1 MPIWPSHRSGR
12 IRRLPWQPPT
22 LNKAIR
28 RCRGRFMKR
37 PYINATS
44 LPAHHRAAKRPRAK
58 PPRQKLASHKIG
70 RGPGTSGME
79 RPNGRTIPIATLM
92 NWPLAPTSIRARPP
106 GPARHWPFQGE
117 VPGARVPRGRA
128 LGPWVGGRVPTH
140 PGNGNQARAWKN
152 GPRPPCS
159 RTVEAVK
166 TAPDP
171 RPTNARR
178 SRAKSTAGAV

>member
-70 RGPGTSGME
+70 RGPGDE
-79 RPNGRTIPIATLM
+79 RNGTAKRANDTDRDPDE
-92 NWPLAPTSIRARPP
+92 LAIGTDIDPGPPTRPSAALAVPGRSPRRAGPQGPRARPLGRGPGADAPGKRQP
-106 GPARHWPFQGE
+106 GPRLEKRPQA
-117 VPGARVPRGRA
+117 A
-128 LGPWVGGRVPTH
+128 LFPHGGSRENGTGPASD
-140 PGNGNQARAWKN
+140 Q
-152 GPRPPCS
+152 C
-159 RTVEAVK
+159 
-166 TAPDP
+166 
-171 RPTNARR
+171 
-178 SRAKSTAGAV
+178 